1 MGYKKPPA
9 LHRFRKGQSG
19 NPLGRPS
26 TLKRNAIEIVEYLFI
41 ITTQETKLS
50 RKTIQKIR
58 KIHKVLKKISEKK
71 II

>member
-1 MGYKKPPA
+1 MSYKKPPVF
-9 LHRFRKGQSG
+9 HRFRKGQSG

-41 ITTQETKLS
+41 ITTKEQKLS

-58 KIHKVLKKISEKK
+58 KIHKKLKKISKEKT
-71 II
+71 